1 MGIRKNMLPRIRSI
15 GRTYGTAGLRRARL
29 QLAPS
34 LAHSIDAVNRARE
47 AWWTAACDAEIRRLL
62 AWEGRQGTRPW
73 RRRRRKRQRLTWRR

>member
-34 LAHSIDAVNRARE
+34 LSHPTRAVNLARE
-47 AWWTAACDAEIRRLL
+47 AWWTAACDAEIRRLQ
-62 AWEGRQGTRPW
+62 AWEGRMNTRP
-73 RRRRRKRQRLTWRR
+73 RRKRKRRSR